1 MFSESQITFWTWL
14 GWFIGQ
20 FSTLENVM
28 QRTLWF
34 YSGVD
39 EPVAKAL
46 FSGIKI
52 DASIQQIR
60 FMISEKP
67 LDDLSSKALDHA
79 LRQAADINKVR
90 NDLLHHG
97 AFFVIGEGDRE
108 EDLVISNDRLLR
120 TSGKLRRT
128 LISAL
133 DLYKMGDD
141 IRRINV
147 ILHLVMQCYDQ
158 SQNQIEAELKQPWL
172 YKPRQPRKKNH
183 TPHPAP
189 QSRRRRRGSSPA

>member
-1 MFSESQITFWTWL
+1 
-14 GWFIGQ
+14 
-20 FSTLENVM
+20 M

-60 FMISEKP
+60 FIISEKP

-97 AFFVIGEGDRE
+97 AFFRD
-108 EDLVISNDRLLR
+108 
-120 TSGKLRRT
+120 
-128 LISAL
+128 
-133 DLYKMGDD
+133 
-141 IRRINV
+141 
-147 ILHLVMQCYDQ
+147 
-158 SQNQIEAELKQPWL
+158 
-172 YKPRQPRKKNH
+172 
-183 TPHPAP
+183 
-189 QSRRRRRGSSPA
+189 RRRGS

>member
-1 MFSESQITFWTWL
+1 MQGRIAWLDPYGGRPDILPPLSGMFSESQITFWTWL

-60 FMISEKP
+60 FIISEKP

-97 AFFVIGEGDRE
+97 AFFRD
-108 EDLVISNDRLLR
+108 
-120 TSGKLRRT
+120 
-128 LISAL
+128 
-133 DLYKMGDD
+133 
-141 IRRINV
+141 
-147 ILHLVMQCYDQ
+147 
-158 SQNQIEAELKQPWL
+158 
-172 YKPRQPRKKNH
+172 
-183 TPHPAP
+183 
-189 QSRRRRRGSSPA
+189 RRRGS